1 MTLDSKTIV
10 PCPVIPTGS
19 LELDVALG
27 VGGIP
32 RARVSEIY
40 GTEGGGKTTLALHV
54 IAKAQKADG
63 WAGFVDAEHAL
74 DVAYAQALGVRLDRI
89 DFSQPSSGEEALE
102 IVSMMVDSAAYDVIV
117 VDSVAALVPR
127 AELEGEMGDSLP
139 GLQARLMSQALRKL
153 TGTISKSKTAV
164 IFINQLRE
172 KIGVSWGNP
181 ETTTGGRAL
190 KFYSSVRLDVHRIGA
205 VKDGEEIIGNGIK
218 VKVVKNKCAPP
229 FRTAEFDLIFGKGLN
244 SNRYKKR
251 HGSLLTGY
259 R

>member
-1 MTLDSKTIV
+1 M
-10 PCPVIPTGS
+10 
-19 LELDVALG
+19 A
-27 VGGIP
+27 
-32 RARVSEIY
+32 EI
-40 GTEGGGKTTLALHV
+40 T
-54 IAKAQKADG
+54 
-63 WAGFVDAEHAL
+63 
-74 DVAYAQALGVRLDRI
+74 
-89 DFSQPSSGEEALE
+89 
-102 IVSMMVDSAAYDVIV
+102 
-117 VDSVAALVPR
+117 AALVK
-127 AELEGEMGDSLP
+127 E
-139 GLQARLMSQALRKL
+139 
-153 TGTISKSKTAV
+153 
-164 IFINQLRE
+164 LRE
-172 KIGVSWGNP
+172 KSGVSWGNP